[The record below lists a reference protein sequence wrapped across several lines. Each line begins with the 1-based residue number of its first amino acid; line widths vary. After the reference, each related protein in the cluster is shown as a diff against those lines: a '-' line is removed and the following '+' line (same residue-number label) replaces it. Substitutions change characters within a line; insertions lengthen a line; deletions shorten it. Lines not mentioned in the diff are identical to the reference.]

1 MELVIL
7 AAGMGSRFGGLKQ
20 LEPIDDNGNFIID
33 YSIFDAIRCGFDKV
47 IFIIK
52 EENYEI
58 FRETVGKRVENKIKT
73 EYVFQN
79 NNNFPENITPPK
91 DRIKPFGTG
100 HAVLCAADKISDNFA
115 VINSDDFYGY
125 EAFKELAEFLRNKA
139 NDNKYAI
146 VGYDALKT
154 MSEFGSVKRGVITTK
169 NGLLQKVTESVLTKN
184 ENNEIFAT
192 PVETP
197 DDEKIKLEKPIVQVN
212 FFGETRKFID
222 HLKYHF
228 EQFLNQN
235 KEDLSSCEFFLPY
248 VVSDLINE
256 EKAEVDVI
264 ETSATWLGVTYKED
278 KDYVVNSLKN
288 FVNCGLYPADL
299 WN

>member
-197 DDEKIKLEKPIVQVN
+197 DDEKVKLEKPIVQVN
-212 FFGETRKFID
+212 FFGATRKFVD
-222 HLKYHF
+222 HLKDHF

>member
-1 MELVIL
+1 MDLVIL

-20 LEPIDDNGNFIID
+20 LEPIDENGNFIID
-33 YSIFDAIRCGFDKV
+33 YSIFDAIRCGFNKV

-91 DRIKPFGTG
+91 DRVKPFGTG
-100 HAVLCAADKISDNFA
+100 HAVLCAADKITDNFA

-125 EAFKELAEFLRNKA
+125 EAFKELAEFLK
-139 NDNKYAI
+139 NDATENKYAI

-154 MSEFGSVKRGVITTK
+154 MSEFGSVKRGVITTN
-169 NGLLQKVTESVLTKN
+169 NGYLEKVTECVLTKN
-184 ENNEIFAT
+184 ESNQIFAA
-192 PVETP
+192 PVEEP
-197 DDEKIKLEKPIVQVN
+197 DADTVHLEKPVVQVN
-212 FFGETRKFID
+212 FFGSTPKFVE

-228 EQFLNQN
+228 EEFLNTN
-235 KEDLSSCEFFLPY
+235 KNDLSSCEFFLPY
-248 VVSDLINE
+248 VISDIIQ
-256 EKAEVDVI
+256 EKKANVKVI
-264 ETSATWLGVTYKED
+264 ETKATWLGVTYKED
-278 KDYVVNSLKN
+278 KDYVVKSIKS
-288 FVNCGLYPADL
+288 FVDSGVYPTNL